1 MTSKKET
8 PWVSVAIDGPS
19 GAGKSTLAR
28 AAAEKLNF
36 IYVDTGAIYRTVGLY
51 ALRRGA
57 DPKDEAAAEKL
68 LPEIRVAME
77 YAPNGLQR
85 MLLNGEDVTDLIRT
99 QEVSMT
105 ASAVAAHRAVRTFL
119 LKMQREMAETRSVIM
134 DGRDIGTVVLPKADV
149 KIFLTASSE
158 ARARRRWLELQRRGT
173 PKEFDEILQETVRR
187 DADDANRAV
196 APLRPAADA
205 VTLDTTGLNFEESL
219 GRIIE
224 IIRERIG
231 L

>member
-1 MTSKKET
+1 MTRYLAKS
-8 PWVSVAIDGPS
+8 SIRLPS
-19 GAGKSTLAR
+19 QLLRELAR
-28 AAAEKLNF
+28 
-36 IYVDTGAIYRTVGLY
+36 R
-51 ALRRGA
+51 
-57 DPKDEAAAEKL
+57 
-68 LPEIRVAME
+68 
-77 YAPNGLQR
+77 
-85 MLLNGEDVTDLIRT
+85 
-99 QEVSMT
+99 
-105 ASAVAAHRAVRTFL
+105 H
-119 LKMQREMAETRSVIM
+119 SVIM

-219 GRIIE
+219 ERIIE

>member
-1 MTSKKET
+1 MEGKDKK
-8 PWVSVAIDGPS
+8 DGVQSDTRYAHNPRYCMI
-19 GAGKSTLAR
+19 LPD
-28 AAAEKLNF
+28 AE
-36 IYVDTGAIYRTVGLY
+36 
-51 ALRRGA
+51 
-57 DPKDEAAAEKL
+57 
-68 LPEIRVAME
+68 
-77 YAPNGLQR
+77 
-85 MLLNGEDVTDLIRT
+85 
-99 QEVSMT
+99 
-105 ASAVAAHRAVRTFL
+105 
-119 LKMQREMAETRSVIM
+119 
-134 DGRDIGTVVLPKADV
+134 V

-219 GRIIE
+219 ERIIE